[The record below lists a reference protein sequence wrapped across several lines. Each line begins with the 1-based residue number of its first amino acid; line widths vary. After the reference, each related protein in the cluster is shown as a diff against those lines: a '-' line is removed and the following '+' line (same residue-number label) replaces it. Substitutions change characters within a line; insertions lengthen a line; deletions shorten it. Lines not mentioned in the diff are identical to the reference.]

1 MSISLAILDKNLI
14 IRQKNGE
21 VNLMV
26 ETAENSKGPW
36 RKNGN
41 DNNDDDDDDN
51 NNNDNNK
58 FVTYQQLRPYGI
70 FYDNQDPVI

>member
-1 MSISLAILDKNLI
+1 
-14 IRQKNGE
+14 
-21 VNLMV
+21 MV